1 MASELDAGRVED
13 CQPVSLYTQ
22 RKFRNLT
29 HAKNP
34 VWFLKI
40 KKQLNLILYIL
51 WYILFLI
58 YKKGNFV
65 ANQRKYTVMSI
76 YTQSNNGE
84 KKNGQN
90 KSFFIL
96 HGVMSNAPY
105 IVICDLGTVLEL
117 RLLHSF
123 TYLKKKNYTVYWYI
137 HILGLVYRIA
147 LLHSD

>member
-1 MASELDAGRVED
+1 ME
-13 CQPVSLYTQ
+13 
-22 RKFRNLT
+22 K
-29 HAKNP
+29 
-34 VWFLKI
+34 
-40 KKQLNLILYIL
+40 
-51 WYILFLI
+51 
-58 YKKGNFV
+58 
-65 ANQRKYTVMSI
+65 
-76 YTQSNNGE
+76 